1 MAEPVHTIDTQHGDT
16 VVRFLQVA
24 ASIGRAPCRVSCL
37 TPASAQH
44 DAQFDYYGKRL
55 ATCSSDRSIKVYDV
69 SGSEY
74 KYLAELK
81 GYVYVKQQR
90 CRRFA
95 TWQRRPARYSGLVK
109 PPQHKNTQSH
119 HTSYLQS

>member
-1 MAEPVHTIDTQHGDT
+1 MFLISLHRLPVTSITAGSFTTQ
-16 VVRFLQVA
+16 L
-24 ASIGRAPCRVSCL
+24 C
-37 TPASAQH
+37 AQH

-81 GYVYVKQQR
+81 GYAMQSGTPA
-90 CRRFA
+90 FHA
-95 TWQRRPARYSGLVK
+95 SWQRALLSPHATALPAKHLQFPAGMRVLYGKFAGPTPSSG
-109 PPQHKNTQSH
+109 H
-119 HTSYLQS
+119 Y

>member
-16 VVRFLQVA
+16 VVGLLRFSSCWCRSEFHA
-24 ASIGRAPCRVSCL
+24 ATVPS
-37 TPASAQH
+37 QH

-81 GYVYVKQQR
+81 G
-90 CRRFA
+90 
-95 TWQRRPARYSGLVK
+95 
-109 PPQHKNTQSH
+109 
-119 HTSYLQS
+119 